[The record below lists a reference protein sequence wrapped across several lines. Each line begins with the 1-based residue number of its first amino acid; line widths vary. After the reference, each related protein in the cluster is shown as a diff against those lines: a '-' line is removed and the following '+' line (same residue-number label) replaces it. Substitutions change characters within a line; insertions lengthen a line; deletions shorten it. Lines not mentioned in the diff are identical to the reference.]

1 MIMQNAKRIDRVLIA
16 EDEPDIRD
24 YLAISLRCRGY
35 EVEQA
40 ENGNEVLSF
49 LKQKDNGVSLVLLD
63 IMMPWKDGIETLR
76 EIRQLDKN
84 IPVVML
90 SGISAAT
97 TIIQTM
103 KCGADDYLT
112 KPVTDEQL
120 FGMIESTLATHEA
133 AHASKKALAQIPQK
147 RSSNGSSWMKTM
159 ETVLNQVGLSEAP
172 VLLQGETGAGKE
184 VLARMLHAASPRAG
198 RPFLKVNCAA
208 LPSEL
213 VESELFGYER
223 GAFTG
228 AFKSKPGKFDMA
240 DEGTIFLDEIGDMDY
255 RLQAK
260 LLQVLQDQEFHR
272 LGGSETIRVNV
283 RVMAATHSDLEKAMR
298 EGRFREDLYY
308 RLNVINLHVPALR
321 DRPDEILPLAEYF
334 LKKHSTPGAATLE
347 ITPSLSDALL
357 AYHWPGNVRELEN
370 VARKYLALRDPEALA
385 QDLRLKT
392 QRASQPMAPASQWS
406 QPHAMVTATNTP
418 TLENVTE
425 ARRQA
430 EIDAI
435 LTALNRTRWNRKEAA
450 TVLRVD
456 YKALLYKMKKLG
468 IDRKPVDSATST
480 VVPIQN

>member
-1 MIMQNAKRIDRVLIA
+1 MQNAKRIDRVLIA

-24 YLAISLRCRGY
+24 YLALSLRCRGY

-76 EIRQLDKN
+76 EIRQLDKTL
-84 IPVVML
+84 PVVML

-120 FGMIESTLATHEA
+120 FGMIEATLATREA
-133 AHASKKALAQIPQK
+133 AYTSSKKALAQIPQK
-147 RSSNGSSWMKTM
+147 RSNNGSSWMKTM

-334 LKKHSTPGAATLE
+334 LRKHATPGAVALE

-370 VARKYLALRDPEALA
+370 VARKYLALRDPEAVA
-385 QDLRLKT
+385 QDLSLKT
-392 QRASQPMAPASQWS
+392 QRGSQPMAPASRAS
-406 QPHAMVTATNTP
+406 QPQGVATATDAP

-450 TVLRVD
+450 TALRVD

-468 IDRKPVDSATST
+468 IDRKPVDGATST
-480 VVPIQN
+480 VVPIPS

>member
-1 MIMQNAKRIDRVLIA
+1 MQNAKRIDRVLIA

-49 LKQKDNGVSLVLLD
+49 LKQKDNRVSLVLLD

-90 SGISAAT
+90 SGISAAS

-120 FGMIESTLATHEA
+120 FGMIESTLATREA
-133 AHASKKALAQIPQK
+133 ADASSKKALAQIPQK

-159 ETVLNQVGLSEAP
+159 ETVLNQVGFSEAP

-184 VLARMLHAASPRAG
+184 VLARMLHAASPRAA

-334 LKKHSTPGAATLE
+334 LKKHATPGAAALE
-347 ITPSLSDALL
+347 ITPSLTDAFF

-370 VARKYLALRDPEALA
+370 VARKYLALRDPEGVA

-392 QRASQPMAPASQWS
+392 QRASQAMDPASQRS
-406 QPHAMVTATNTP
+406 QPHAVVTATAAP

-435 LTALNRTRWNRKEAA
+435 LNALNRTRWNRKEAA
-450 TVLRVD
+450 AVLRVD

-468 IDRKPVDSATST
+468 IDRKPGDGAPSP

>member
-1 MIMQNAKRIDRVLIA
+1 MQNAKRIDRVLIA

-120 FGMIESTLATHEA
+120 FGMIEATLATREA
-133 AHASKKALAQIPQK
+133 AHNLSKKIIGQIPQK
-147 RSSNGSSWMKTM
+147 RSNNGNSWMKTM
-159 ETVLNQVGLSEAP
+159 EKILSQVGLSEAP

-184 VLARMLHAASPRAG
+184 VLARMLHAASPRAS

-213 VESELFGYER
+213 VESELFGYEK

-228 AFKSKPGKFDMA
+228 AFKSKLGKFDMA
-240 DEGTIFLDEIGDMDY
+240 DGGTIFLDEIGDMDY

-272 LGGSETIRVNV
+272 LGGSETIRVDV
-283 RVMAATHSDLEKAMR
+283 RVMAATHSDLEKGMR

-308 RLNVINLHVPALR
+308 RLNVINLHVPPLR

-334 LKKHSTPGAATLE
+334 LRKHAVPGAAALE
-347 ITPSLSDALL
+347 ITPSLSDAMLS
-357 AYHWPGNVRELEN
+357 YHWPGNIRELEN
-370 VARKYLALRDPEALA
+370 VARKYLALQDPEAVA

-392 QRASQPMAPASQWS
+392 QRGPHPIAPDSQRL
-406 QPHAMVTATNTP
+406 QPHAVLIAAETP

-435 LTALNRTRWNRKEAA
+435 LTALNRTRWNRKQAA
-450 TVLRVD
+450 AVLRVD

-468 IDRKPVDSATST
+468 IDRKPAEGGTS
-480 VVPIQN
+480 PALPLQA

>member
-1 MIMQNAKRIDRVLIA
+1 MQNAKRIDRVLIA

-24 YLAISLRCRGY
+24 YLALSLRCRGY

-76 EIRQLDKN
+76 EIRQLDKTL
-84 IPVVML
+84 PVVML

-120 FGMIESTLATHEA
+120 FGMIEATLATREA
-133 AHASKKALAQIPQK
+133 AYTSSKKALAQIPQK
-147 RSSNGSSWMKTM
+147 RSNNGSSWMKTM

-334 LKKHSTPGAATLE
+334 LKKHATPGAAALE

-370 VARKYLALRDPEALA
+370 AARKYLALRDPEAVA

-392 QRASQPMAPASQWS
+392 QRASQPMAPAAQRS
-406 QPHAMVTATNTP
+406 QPLVVVAATDP
-418 TLENVTE
+418 QTLENVTE

-430 EIDAI
+430 EVDAI

-450 TVLRVD
+450 AVLRVD

-468 IDRKPVDSATST
+468 IDRKPGDGTTST
-480 VVPIQN
+480 VVPIQS

>member
-1 MIMQNAKRIDRVLIA
+1 MQNAKRLDRVLIA

-49 LKQKDNGVSLVLLD
+49 LKQKDNRVSLVLLD

-90 SGISAAT
+90 SGISAAS

-120 FGMIESTLATHEA
+120 FGMIESTLATREA
-133 AHASKKALAQIPQK
+133 ADVSRKKALAQIPQK
-147 RSSNGSSWMKTM
+147 RSSDGSSWMKTM
-159 ETVLNQVGLSEAP
+159 ETVLNQVGFSEAP

-184 VLARMLHAASPRAG
+184 VLARMLHAASPRAA

-334 LKKHSTPGAATLE
+334 LKKHATPGATALE
-347 ITPSLSDALL
+347 ITSSLSDAFL

-370 VARKYLALRDPEALA
+370 AARKYLALRDPEAVA

-392 QRASQPMAPASQWS
+392 QRASQPMDPASQRS
-406 QPHAMVTATNTP
+406 QPHAVVTATAAP

-435 LTALNRTRWNRKEAA
+435 LNALNRTRWNRKEAA
-450 TVLRVD
+450 AVLRVD

-468 IDRKPVDSATST
+468 IDRKPGDGGPAT

>member
-1 MIMQNAKRIDRVLIA
+1 
-16 EDEPDIRD
+16 
-24 YLAISLRCRGY
+24 
-35 EVEQA
+35 
-40 ENGNEVLSF
+40 
-49 LKQKDNGVSLVLLD
+49 
-63 IMMPWKDGIETLR
+63 
-76 EIRQLDKN
+76 
-84 IPVVML
+84 
-90 SGISAAT
+90 
-97 TIIQTM
+97 
-103 KCGADDYLT
+103 
-112 KPVTDEQL
+112 
-120 FGMIESTLATHEA
+120 
-133 AHASKKALAQIPQK
+133 
-147 RSSNGSSWMKTM
+147 
-159 ETVLNQVGLSEAP
+159 
-172 VLLQGETGAGKE
+172 
-184 VLARMLHAASPRAG
+184 
-198 RPFLKVNCAA
+198 
-208 LPSEL
+208 
-213 VESELFGYER
+213 
-223 GAFTG
+223 
-228 AFKSKPGKFDMA
+228 MA

-283 RVMAATHSDLEKAMR
+283 RVMAATHSDLEKAIR

-334 LKKHSTPGAATLE
+334 LKKHSTPGAAALE

-406 QPHAMVTATNTP
+406 QPHAMVTATGTP

-468 IDRKPVDSATST
+468 IDRKPIDSATST